1 MADEKT
7 REKVQKV
14 DMDVRAAFEENQPVT
29 QTKEALIEAS
39 KFKF

>member
-14 DMDVRAAFEENQPVT
+14 DMDVRAAFENKPVT